1 MENDSIGC
9 SGSVP
14 FADNTPPEEFL
25 LLRYGRNVYTK
36 SGEQGDFSFSETDAD
51 LVIAEFTARARDLVI
66 DYEHQSLGR
75 GKAPAAGWIDQLKK
89 SAEGLVAHVKY
100 WTAEAARALT
110 ALEYR
115 YFSPTIYFSEDG
127 KQVAA
132 LHSVALTNHPALHG
146 VPALAAD
153 DLDGE
158 LGALMELDDTLRDAD
173 LRCAIRQK
181 VADLIKKE
189 RIAADWLARCGFD
202 DFDGAEQAIR
212 HFKCA
217 QIVEKAYNDGKLTE
231 AERPW
236 AEEFAASDPEAF
248 RSWCIGAPRRIPDNQ
263 GVAEKPV
270 AGTCKTA
277 ASATEEK
284 ILRLLGLDE
293 KKKSEA

>member
-9 SGSVP
+9 SGSMP

-25 LLRYGRNVYTK
+25 LLRYGKNVYTK
-36 SGEQGDFSFSETDAD
+36 SGEQGEFQFSEEDAD

-75 GKAPAAGWIDQLKK
+75 GKAPAAGWIDHLKK
-89 SAEGLVAHVKY
+89 SAAGLTAHVKC

-132 LHSVALTNHPALHG
+132 IHSVALTNHPALHG

-153 DLDGE
+153 DLDEE
-158 LGALMELDDTLRDAD
+158 LGSIMELDDSLSGAE
-173 LRCAIRQK
+173 LHGAIRQK
-181 VADLIKKE
+181 VAELVRTGKTLT
-189 RIAADWLARCGFD
+189 DWLARCGFED
-202 DFDGAEQAIR
+202 LDGAEQAIR

-217 QIVEKAYNDGKLTE
+217 QIVEKAYNDGKVTE
-231 AERPW
+231 AERSW
-236 AEEFAASDPEAF
+236 AEAFAASDPEAF
-248 RSWCIGAPRRIPDNQ
+248 RAWCIGAPRRIPDNQ
-263 GVAEKPV
+263 GVTEQQEIDN
-270 AGTCKTA
+270 GKTA
-277 ASATEEK
+277 VSSTEAR
-284 ILRLLGLDE
+284 IRRLLGLDE